1 MKGKKEF
8 TKAEIEQLLQLI
20 KERKQTLSSKQKSI
34 RDKMRKLGFYGR
46 DDWGITDCTES
57 DLMQLINNRKITVKD
72 DNIDEP
78 NRSSFISIMKNSCID
93 KNGKIAKSQLNY
105 ITPRFKTIDDLKTAG
120 FEGFVPVAQLKNDNS
135 VIPQEAGVY
144 MVVYT
149 SKSSPEFLMQGT
161 GGFFKGKD
169 PNVPIA
175 ELKTNWIE
183 NTCVIY
189 IGQTK
194 TTIRKRVKDYL
205 KFGCGQ
211 KVGHK
216 GGRYIWQIKESDQL
230 LFCWK
235 PTPDEEPGI
244 VEKLLITQF
253 KEQYGGRRPFANLK
267 D

>member
-1 MKGKKEF
+1 MK
-8 TKAEIEQLLQLI
+8 
-20 KERKQTLSSKQKSI
+20 
-34 RDKMRKLGFYGR
+34 
-46 DDWGITDCTES
+46 
-57 DLMQLINNRKITVKD
+57 
-72 DNIDEP
+72 
-78 NRSSFISIMKNSCID
+78 
-93 KNGKIAKSQLNY
+93 
-105 ITPRFKTIDDLKTAG
+105 FKTIDDLKTAG
-120 FEGFVPVAQLKNDNS
+120 FEGFFSVKQLKEDNT
-135 VIPQEAGVY
+135 VIPQETGVY

-149 SKSSPEFLMQGT
+149 GNSRPKFLVQGT
-161 GGFFKGKD
+161 GGFFKGKN

-175 ELKTNWIE
+175 ELESNWIE
-183 NTCVIY
+183 STCVIY

-235 PTPDEEPGI
+235 PTPDKEPGI
-244 VEKLLITQF
+244 VEKSLINQF
-253 KEQYGGRRPFANLK
+253 KEQYGGRRPFANLR

>member
-1 MKGKKEF
+1 MNFED
-8 TKAEIEQLLQLI
+8 E
-20 KERKQTLSSKQKSI
+20 KQRFI
-34 RDKMRKLGFYGR
+34 GLGFTGFTT
-46 DDWGITDCTES
+46 ISE
-57 DLMQLINNRKITVKD
+57 LVA
-72 DNIDEP
+72 NIDVVP
-78 NRSSFISIMKNSCID
+78 
-93 KNGKIAKSQLNY
+93 QL
-105 ITPRFKTIDDLKTAG
+105 P
-120 FEGFVPVAQLKNDNS
+120 
-135 VIPQEAGVY
+135 GVY
-144 MVVYT
+144 VVMRNNA
-149 SKSSPEFLMQGT
+149 SQPEFLTRGT

-235 PTPDEEPGI
+235 PTPDEEPDTI
-244 VEKLLITQF
+244 EKLLIAQF
-253 KEQYGGRRPFANLK
+253 KEQYGGRRPFANLR

>member
-1 MKGKKEF
+1 MKQLNMKGKCTFTQFEIDRLF
-8 TKAEIEQLLQLI
+8 QLITIRTKA
-20 KERKQTLSSKQKSI
+20 SSNKQKLI
-34 RDKMRKLGFYGR
+34 RKKMRNLGFYGR
-46 DDWGITDCTES
+46 DDWGITNCTAEN
-57 DLMQLINNRKITVKD
+57 LMRLIKEGLITIKDSAPSQKTPAEIHNVPVKNKCTKVKD
-72 DNIDEP
+72 I
-78 NRSSFISIMKNSCID
+78 I
-93 KNGKIAKSQLNY
+93 KIEFN
-105 ITPRFKTIDDLKTAG
+105 TIENLKAAG
-120 FEGFVPVAQLKNDNS
+120 FEGFIPVAQLKEDNTA
-135 VIPQEAGVY
+135 IPQEAGVY

-149 SKSSPEFLMQGT
+149 GKGIPEFLSHGT
-161 GGFFKGKD
+161 GGFFKGED

-175 ELKTNWIE
+175 ELKSNWIE

-216 GGRYIWQIKESDQL
+216 GGRYIWQIKESDKL

-235 PTPDEEPGI
+235 PTSDEKPDV
-244 VEKLLITQF
+244 VEKSLINQF
-253 KEQYGGRRPFANLK
+253 KKQHGGQRPFANLR